1 MEEIVG
7 IYGFGVKRV
16 LGKEWWDDSRSKLN
30 IQNYDLWALEWL
42 HFRLFK
48 EQMQTE
54 NLHNGVLNEE
64 TY

>member
-1 MEEIVG
+1 MGNVWE
-7 IYGFGVKRV
+7 K
-16 LGKEWWDDSRSKLN
+16 WMWDDSRSKLS